1 MPSQTTQ
8 AAHSAPA
15 PSREGLALTTTIS
28 NPINTNTSQTG
39 AAQTGA
45 AQTGAAKVAQKP
57 GAVFD
62 TLASIVSGARRETAQ
77 TDRLRAALIEA
88 LS

>member
-28 NPINTNTSQTG
+28 NPINTNTS
-39 AAQTGA
+39 QTGA

>member
-8 AAHSAPA
+8 AAHGAPA
-15 PSREGLALTTTIS
+15 PSHEWLALTTAIS
-28 NPINTNTSQTG
+28 TLINTN
-39 AAQTGA
+39 AAQTGT
-45 AQTGAAKVAQKP
+45 AQTGTAQTAQKP
-57 GAVFD
+57 GGAFD
-62 TLASIVSGARRETAQ
+62 TLACIVSDAHRRDAR